1 MTLVI
6 REEAEMGKSL
16 DRKKGAIQL
25 ITTIE
30 TFFLLLL
37 FENVHLCLKMFIFI

>member
-30 TFFLLLL
+30 TFFCCC
-37 FENVHLCLKMFIFI
+37 CLKMFICV